1 VSLDSFVIEDSDR
14 VADKANVAAT
24 FSFTTSAGGALAIG
38 SFITLTYPPGFF
50 SSSATPSVLMS
61 GSVSGTSAPPSST
74 AIIVTTATAG
84 IAASANVIVT
94 LSGLKLGL
102 SSTNGLNVSGFL
114 TTSVDPIQS
123 VLNLGAIYGPLKSA
137 SVLFSQYLK
146 NSPTTM
152 IFEFRGFSAQAVTS
166 FVLGNLHGFT
176 TAGAGLSGVNC
187 VMNPQFPVFV
197 SNAALDIN
205 SSSLTITI
213 AASSI
218 GSNAAVRCS
227 VGGLRTPA
235 AAAAAR
241 SDFSI
246 STLTSSGLKVDAI
259 FGMGFPAIFDR
270 FATPLPN
277 SNPIIIVSANDPHL
291 IRSTAVTSFLVSFTS
306 SGAGSIKTITVQGL
320 SDFAF
325 SSSFSSAQA
334 CSHDNIFYPAMSVYS
349 SPLLT
354 ISVNTSGFSTS
365 SSDVIC
371 TLRGLIL
378 PSAPVAAKDDLVI
391 STFDVNGAALETMAA
406 VSIPGIF
413 SSVATSVSLSLTSAI
428 SNNDNVGMT
437 FAFISPTP
445 ISGSKGPIKVISLSG
460 VFFQSFAGSTAK
472 CFHQNGM
479 AEGVARLNSSSLE
492 EPDRNTLTIALSGTD
507 SISSSGSFISCS
519 VSGFKNWATQRISDL
534 SVGLT
539 TWGALS
545 LPLDAA
551 SRVAFPNIFAFSA
564 TNATVALS
572 AQVAGKSPVS
582 MTLNFMVPYTGQRIT
597 AITLSG
603 LLFSTPRQD
612 MQPSAYCSLDT
623 SAPISATDPVPLS
636 LTSALAQL
644 TMSFP
649 NGGLPAGSGSY
660 GVGDLSVTCKISNLV
675 NAPSPSDATSSVSLA
690 VFGNSLPIYFLSG
703 IQFPALFGQSL
714 GFRRPRIT
722 LSKYFVSDTGVVVTI
737 ALQPVV
743 NIAAGSK
750 LMVTVTGDLTAVQAP
765 LVTSV
770 SSPISAASSVSSQLV
785 SSRELLFTFNAD
797 IAANSSLEFSV
808 GSFRLPSASSPGGD
822 AVEAALLDRNGNVV
836 APSST
841 GSYPA
846 TFTSPISGSSVSI
859 SSSVANALDVAVDVT
874 LSPAAPKISSF
885 RLTGLGFTAYAGS
898 SGGRRLLQDGISCSN
913 LIYSGAPSVRYYALD
928 GELIVTF
935 PGSNGATL
943 SNSALPC
950 VCTISGFRNPP
961 AAVAS
966 NGVMVAVY
974 DENRNGHGMQ
984 SGVIFPPVLC
994 APGYLQTVTGNSVSC
1009 GACPKGSYGN
1019 VPGASQCLLCQSGT
1033 YSSSTAA
1040 TSPLACSSCPVGT
1053 FSNKTGATDVSVCTA
1068 CLPGTQNSLLGASE
1082 CKQCSPGTYAESS
1095 GLQACSDC
1103 RAGTYLTR
1111 SGATSRS
1118 LCSPCAAGT
1127 YSVAGS
1133 SLCTRC
1139 PPGKYSK
1146 EGDLECSKCAQ
1157 GTYST
1162 YGECLQCPGI
1172 SHSLAE
1178 GSSSMSD
1185 CSGVRVVRGSSEL
1198 AFVIGIAILIM
1209 YLLSFSFV
1217 PAWSAKDTVMR
1228 LELTADFEG
1237 RLKQKVK
1244 RSGRKHQTTW
1254 LERVTKK
1261 FSSSSDSEAVN
1272 TAAVEKRFFDVGD
1285 SVMWDGHA
1293 LDGAIGTVE
1302 STSVYPEQDA
1312 DEFGNFVVFVKI
1324 DPNCAA
1330 LLKALS
1336 EAVQQNS
1343 GQKPVLIDSANHSCR
1358 CQLLDVPQSHARMPI
1373 FGIRLGRWE
1382 LVRQISACFQLL
1394 LLSFFPAVDTITDLV
1409 YILSQNFFNYSL
1421 FAASVLCI
1429 TSQFWVFVVRLKKRK
1444 VFLAFRKRT
1453 IELSYLKNLFWW
1465 PKWASPDSL
1474 PVFLTLILP
1483 LYIIYFVVFP
1493 VVWFFVGYIIYSFQ
1507 LFPISRI
1514 SNRWLYMFVYSLR
1527 AEKDSYRRRFDT
1539 CDAIILP
1546 MVQKGKVEETVLE
1559 SVPQLVIQIVN
1570 GYLLGQS
1577 FQGFAIF
1584 SIALSVL
1591 SLSNTVWYYAYWNLF
1606 RCKPIRDVPSSL
1618 SLYNYK
1624 LSGVKEGVFSF
1635 AKPVLAVCTLNEDE
1649 LTDIWRK
1656 EMTNVTVLDDSSTV
1670 AEDNDCNQIDTMPIM
1685 AQAAAGSRMISAETA
1700 SGDQGTVSDKFRKA
1714 EEEMKAMDQA
1724 MQNLEAEKL
1733 RLAQELRQLSTLLHN
1748 SAATASG
1755 GASDHRSPMPD
1766 TVRLA
1771 ICHGFLF
1778 LIFFEQVSLLQ

>member
-1 VSLDSFVIEDSDR
+1 
-14 VADKANVAAT
+14 
-24 FSFTTSAGGALAIG
+24 
-38 SFITLTYPPGFF
+38 
-50 SSSATPSVLMS
+50 VLMS
-61 GSVSGTSAPPSST
+61 GSVSGTSAAPSAT
-74 AIIVTTATAG
+74 AIVVTTATAVV
-84 IAASANVIVT
+84 AASTKVIVT
-94 LSGLKLGL
+94 LSGLRL
-102 SSTNGLNVSGFL
+102 SPSPTNGLNVSLGFL
-114 TTSVDPIQS
+114 STSVDLIQS
-123 VLNLGAIYGPLKSA
+123 DCNLGAIFGPLTSA
-137 SVLFSQYLK
+137 SVLLSQYLK
-146 NSPTTM
+146 SSPTTLF
-152 IFEFRGFSAQAVTS
+152 FEFRGFSAQAVTS
-166 FVLGNLHGFT
+166 LVFGNLHGFT
-176 TAGAGLSGVNC
+176 TTDASLSGVNC
-187 VMNPQFPVFV
+187 VLNLETPFFV
-197 SNAALDIN
+197 SNAALDI
-205 SSSLTITI
+205 SSSTLTIMI

-241 SDFSI
+241 GDFSI

-259 FGMGFPAIFDR
+259 FGMPFPAIFDR
-270 FATPLPN
+270 LASPLPDL
-277 SNPIIIVSANDPHL
+277 NPIRIVSANDPHL
-291 IRSTAVTSFLVSFTS
+291 IRSTAVSSFLVSFTS
-306 SGAGSIKTITVQGL
+306 SGTGSIKTITVQGL
-320 SDFAF
+320 SDFEF
-325 SSSFSSAQA
+325 SSTFSSAHA
-334 CSHDNIFYPAMSVYS
+334 CSHDTILYSALSVYS
-349 SPLLT
+349 SPFLT
-354 ISVNTSGFSTS
+354 ISVNASGFSTS

-391 STFDVNGAALETMAA
+391 STFDGNGAALETMAA

-437 FAFISPTP
+437 FAYISPTP
-445 ISGSKGPIKVISLSG
+445 NSGSKGPIKVISLSG
-460 VFFQSFAGSTAK
+460 VFFQSFAGSIAK

-479 AEGVARLNSSSLE
+479 AEGVASLNSSSSG
-492 EPDRNTLTIALSGTD
+492 EPGRNTLTIALSGAD
-507 SISSSGSFISCS
+507 SISPSGSFISCS

-534 SVGLT
+534 SVSLT
-539 TWGALS
+539 TWDALR
-545 LPLDAA
+545 LPLDTA
-551 SRVAFPNIFAFSA
+551 SPVAFPNIFAFSA
-564 TNATVALS
+564 SNATVALS
-572 AQVAGKSPVS
+572 SQIVGKSPVS
-582 MTLNFMVPYTGQRIT
+582 MTFNFMVPFTGQRIT
-597 AITLSG
+597 AITLAG
-603 LLFSTPRQD
+603 LSFSAPRQD
-612 MQPSAYCSLDT
+612 MQPYAYCSLDS
-623 SAPISATDPVPLS
+623 SAHISANDPVPLG
-636 LTSALAQL
+636 LTSAVAQL

-660 GVGDLSVTCKISNLV
+660 GIGALAVTCRVSNLV

-690 VFGNSLPIYFLSG
+690 VFGNWLPVYFLSG
-703 IQFPALFGQSL
+703 IRFPALFGQSL

-750 LMVTVTGDLTAVQAP
+750 LMVTVTGDLAAVQVP
-765 LVTSV
+765 LVTAV
-770 SSPISAASSVSSQLV
+770 SSPISAASSISSQLV
-785 SSRELLFTFNAD
+785 SSRELLFTFNVD

-846 TFTSPISGSSVSI
+846 TFTSPISGSLVNI
-859 SSSVANALDVAVDVT
+859 SSSVANAIDVAVDVT
-874 LSPAAPKISSF
+874 LSAAVPKISMF

-898 SGGRRLLQDGISCSN
+898 SGGRRLLQDGMTCSN
-913 LIYSGAPSVRYYALD
+913 MFYTGAPSIRYYELD

-935 PGSNGATL
+935 PGSNGATV
-943 SNSALPC
+943 SNTALPC

-961 AAVAS
+961 AAVTS

-984 SGVIFPPVLC
+984 SGVTFPPVLC
-994 APGYLQTVTGNSVSC
+994 EPGYLQTVTGNSVSC
-1009 GACPKGSYGN
+1009 AACPKGSYGD
-1019 VPGASQCLLCQSGT
+1019 VPGASQCFLCQSGT

-1053 FSNKTGATDVSVCTA
+1053 FSNKIGATDASVCTA
-1068 CLPGTQNSLLGASE
+1068 CLPGTQNSLPGASE

-1095 GLQACSDC
+1095 GLQACSAC
-1103 RAGTYLTR
+1103 RAGTY
-1111 SGATSRS
+1111 SAQPGVTSMS
-1118 LCSPCAAGT
+1118 SCSPCAAGT

-1146 EGDLECSKCAQ
+1146 EGDLECSQCAQ

-1162 YGECLQCPGI
+1162 YGECVQCPGI
-1172 SHSLAE
+1172 SRSLSE
-1178 GSSSMSD
+1178 GSSD
-1185 CSGVRVVRGSSEL
+1185 CSGVRVNKGSSEP
-1198 AFVIGIAILIM
+1198 AFAIGIAILIM

-1217 PAWSAKDTVMR
+1217 PSWSAKDTVLR

-1237 RLKQKVK
+1237 RLKQKVE
-1244 RSGRKHQTTW
+1244 RSGRRYQTTW
-1254 LERVTKK
+1254 SERVTRK

-1285 SVMWDGHA
+1285 SVMWDGHVP
-1293 LDGAIGTVE
+1293 DGTIGTVE

-1336 EAVQQNS
+1336 EAVQQNP

-1358 CQLLDVPQSHARMPI
+1358 CQLLGVPQRHARMPI

-1394 LLSFFPAVDTITDLV
+1394 LLSFFPAVDTISDLV
-1409 YILSQNFFNYSL
+1409 YILSQDFFNYSL
-1421 FAASVLCI
+1421 LAASVLCI
-1429 TSQFWVFVVRLKKRK
+1429 TSQFWVFVVRLKKRR
-1444 VFLAFRKRT
+1444 VFEAFQKRT
-1453 IELSYLKNLFWW
+1453 VELAYLKTLPWW
-1465 PKWASPDSL
+1465 PKWASLDSL
-1474 PVFLTLILP
+1474 PVFVALILP
-1483 LYIIYFVVFP
+1483 FYTVFYVVFP

-1527 AEKDSYRRRFDT
+1527 AEKDSYRRRFDA
-1539 CDAIILP
+1539 CDTIILP
-1546 MVQKGKVEETVLE
+1546 MVQQGKVEETVLE

-1570 GYLLGQS
+1570 GYLLDKS
-1577 FQGFAIF
+1577 FQGFAVF

-1591 SLSNTVWYYAYWNLF
+1591 SISNTVWSYAYWNLF
-1606 RCKPIRDVPSSL
+1606 RCKPICDVPSSL

-1624 LSGVKEGVFSF
+1624 LSGVKEGMFSF
-1635 AKPVLAVCTLNEDE
+1635 GKPVIAVYTLNEDE
-1649 LTDIWRK
+1649 MTDIWRG
-1656 EMTNVTVLDDSSTV
+1656 EMNNVAVLDDSST
-1670 AEDNDCNQIDTMPIM
+1670 AEEDGDGNQIDTMFI
-1685 AQAAAGSRMISAETA
+1685 A
-1700 SGDQGTVSDKFRKA
+1700 V
-1714 EEEMKAMDQA
+1714 
-1724 MQNLEAEKL
+1724 
-1733 RLAQELRQLSTLLHN
+1733 
-1748 SAATASG
+1748 
-1755 GASDHRSPMPD
+1755 
-1766 TVRLA
+1766 
-1771 ICHGFLF
+1771 
-1778 LIFFEQVSLLQ
+1778 